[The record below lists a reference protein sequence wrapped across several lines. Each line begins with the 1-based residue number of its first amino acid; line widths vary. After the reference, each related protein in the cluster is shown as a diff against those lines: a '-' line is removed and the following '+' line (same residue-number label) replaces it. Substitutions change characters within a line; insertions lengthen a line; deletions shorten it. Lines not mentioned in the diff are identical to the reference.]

1 MSNNQPF
8 LEIKSKY
15 IAYKILSNLLEIK
28 LLKLIKYNKNIQKK
42 LDINYIKKYK
52 MIEIEIIPDD
62 NFGKFINIDEKN
74 DKYCHVFFN
83 DDEEKKVK
91 KISSGDKL
99 KKLE

>member
-1 MSNNQPF
+1 
-8 LEIKSKY
+8 
-15 IAYKILSNLLEIK
+15 
-28 LLKLIKYNKNIQKK
+28 
-42 LDINYIKKYK
+42 

-83 DDEEKKVK
+83 DDDKEKKLNK
-91 KISSGDKL
+91 YHLEIKL